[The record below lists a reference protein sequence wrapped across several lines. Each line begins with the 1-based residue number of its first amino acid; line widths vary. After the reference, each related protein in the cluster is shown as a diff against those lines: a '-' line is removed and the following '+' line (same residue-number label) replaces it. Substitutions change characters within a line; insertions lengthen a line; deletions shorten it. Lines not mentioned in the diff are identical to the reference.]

1 MDRMEL
7 SVQEAAIE
15 IEKQFDAMLYD
26 GMPSWELIQVEEARR
41 AAHDDLVRQ
50 VIGTGF
56 RKLSR

>member
-1 MDRMEL
+1 MEL

-41 AAHDDLVRQ
+41 AAHDDLMRQ
-50 VIGTGF
+50 MIGTGF

>member
-1 MDRMEL
+1 MEL